1 MEHERIIHILE
12 YLTRAS
18 DEKKG
23 VSIGDIRAYLAK
35 STNMRNVSVL
45 TVRRDIE
52 RLTSMGCDIQV
63 THGAHN
69 TAYYH
74 LSGKGFTFN
83 EIRFIVDSVSIN
95 KFLSA
100 KQKQE
105 LIKKFEGMC
114 SESEIRQLISRIEL
128 SEIGRTPR
136 DLLGNLDTIH
146 RLISEKRKINFSYG
160 KYDTNKQMIY
170 YEKRRDMLPVKVV
183 YQNERFYL
191 RCFNEET
198 GQFRTYRIDRMKNIK
213 CGEISKVKP
222 PKIEKY
228 QGFVV
233 DVFPPKRFETV
244 TFKIKNYLL
253 DEMIEQLGDTVSS
266 REDFDDPEY
275 KIVRASCGINTQF
288 YLWVMRYGD
297 AVEITAPK
305 DIRQEF
311 AQELK
316 KVSDKYSD
324 I

>member
-1 MEHERIIHILE
+1 
-12 YLTRAS
+12 
-18 DEKKG
+18 
-23 VSIGDIRAYLAK
+23 
-35 STNMRNVSVL
+35 
-45 TVRRDIE
+45 
-52 RLTSMGCDIQV
+52 
-63 THGAHN
+63 
-69 TAYYH
+69 
-74 LSGKGFTFN
+74 
-83 EIRFIVDSVSIN
+83 
-95 KFLSA
+95 
-100 KQKQE
+100 
-105 LIKKFEGMC
+105 
-114 SESEIRQLISRIEL
+114 
-128 SEIGRTPR
+128 
-136 DLLGNLDTIH
+136 
-146 RLISEKRKINFSYG
+146 
-160 KYDTNKQMIY
+160 
-170 YEKRRDMLPVKVV
+170 
-183 YQNERFYL
+183 
-191 RCFNEET
+191 
-198 GQFRTYRIDRMKNIK
+198 MKNIK